1 MNEPQTN
8 ETRILELIN
17 VTKDY
22 INDLLVCLENEDY
35 EMLGVID
42 NEYAGLQ
49 EELQSLPESV
59 TEYYPEEWDLID
71 QQLKD
76 LRDVMEQRRDSLKEF
91 LDRNEQT
98 GAAAKAYTRNMELDD
113 SHDIPLSL
121 NPDAPIS

>member
-42 NEYAGLQ
+42 TEYAGLQ
-49 EELQSLPESV
+49 EELGSLPESV
-59 TEYYPEEWDLID
+59 TEYYPEEWELIE

-113 SHDIPLSL
+113 SYDIPLSF